1 MPKAALFP
9 SEVGEVTMPQLW
21 NYLKRQIF
29 VVTSTY
35 ASPHQR
41 YIAYGAQGYS
51 MAMGISTSAAL
62 VTVCPLAALLALHA
76 AHKLSAALLAGGGGA
91 RGAAGAGGVWAAVW
105 SEVLG
110 EEEECLEPAIGA
122 CAFLLALSLQARA
135 PRPPPRP
142 PAPAPAP
149 APTPAP
155 APYPWPYPAP

>member
-51 MAMGISTSAAL
+51 MAMGISTSVRVRVRL
-62 VTVCPLAALLALHA
+62 RVRVRV
-76 AHKLSAALLAGGGGA
+76 KG
-91 RGAAGAGGVWAAVW
+91 
-105 SEVLG
+105 
-110 EEEECLEPAIGA
+110 
-122 CAFLLALSLQARA
+122 
-135 PRPPPRP
+135 
-142 PAPAPAP
+142 
-149 APTPAP
+149 
-155 APYPWPYPAP
+155 